1 MRVWY
6 DDKDAFARDSR
17 CVLKRIRDLESTI
30 YEGTGESHWLTEL
43 RELDKDMLRRDMS
56 LSQELS
62 FYRTQQ
68 KKITDKHEA
77 EIKAARE
84 ALAESLQRLTVV
96 ESQIAAKN
104 ANEPDSQA
112 AMHSNID
119 RLYERVDDLREGQAD
134 AATKVDS
141 MRTSISSLR
150 VQLSEIQHAQAT
162 NRGRVETV
170 SGEAAQGPVQSNRSG
185 NSSHTPSASQ
195 HIYEGTGDQLDFHA
209 LANGGMEQMFSSIPE
224 SRPNPSSQFQS
235 PRVHGPQGFAGGDMP
250 MNREQAQQFQSAVR
264 QEPRNSNRD
273 DQFSRSNS
281 AERFQQQRFSN
292 DIGQAFSSHTGQVF
306 GNSTSAEYGNGVS
319 ADVIQQRNFGRPEA
333 VPRHLNGQYVDTPAP
348 MVTARGWQPDSV
360 PPNLQPTNIF
370 SPTHGQQGQ
379 ALLPPQFFPSQN
391 PNFHPAYGTTGINQ
405 MAMDNTQLGRLT
417 RAITEPTNGT
427 YMTQV
432 LPSNEHILLKMLT
445 TASVISFLTKV
456 YDFCTANQVAF
467 RLTSK
472 VTAECREQ
480 ILSRNEGFVDEVSF
494 NTLSNAQLLRC
505 LQRTVQPKS
514 RDEFVLVIT
523 SSVRFHMRGS
533 DPISVRTFQGFYDA
547 LSSYK
552 RQWLLYFDFMSY
564 ENAANVPHC
573 NSKDNGLISLFIKPI
588 PGDYAKNRYN
598 TLINKKYNDIKH
610 FIADMWSQVQMDY
623 ERFKQYQTLTTVV
636 GDVVPGFDYKSAPP
650 SPAKSN
656 DKKPPPSPQ
665 KNPF

>member
-1 MRVWY
+1 
-6 DDKDAFARDSR
+6 
-17 CVLKRIRDLESTI
+17 
-30 YEGTGESHWLTEL
+30 
-43 RELDKDMLRRDMS
+43 
-56 LSQELS
+56 
-62 FYRTQQ
+62 
-68 KKITDKHEA
+68 
-77 EIKAARE
+77 
-84 ALAESLQRLTVV
+84 
-96 ESQIAAKN
+96 
-104 ANEPDSQA
+104 
-112 AMHSNID
+112 
-119 RLYERVDDLREGQAD
+119 
-134 AATKVDS
+134 
-141 MRTSISSLR
+141 
-150 VQLSEIQHAQAT
+150 
-162 NRGRVETV
+162 
-170 SGEAAQGPVQSNRSG
+170 
-185 NSSHTPSASQ
+185 
-195 HIYEGTGDQLDFHA
+195 
-209 LANGGMEQMFSSIPE
+209 
-224 SRPNPSSQFQS
+224 
-235 PRVHGPQGFAGGDMP
+235 
-250 MNREQAQQFQSAVR
+250 
-264 QEPRNSNRD
+264 
-273 DQFSRSNS
+273 
-281 AERFQQQRFSN
+281 
-292 DIGQAFSSHTGQVF
+292 
-306 GNSTSAEYGNGVS
+306 
-319 ADVIQQRNFGRPEA
+319 
-333 VPRHLNGQYVDTPAP
+333 
-348 MVTARGWQPDSV
+348 
-360 PPNLQPTNIF
+360 
-370 SPTHGQQGQ
+370 
-379 ALLPPQFFPSQN
+379 
-391 PNFHPAYGTTGINQ
+391 
-405 MAMDNTQLGRLT
+405 
-417 RAITEPTNGT
+417 
-427 YMTQV
+427 MTQV

-665 KNPF
+665 KNPFEPRRPPGSGSNHQRFNNVPGHKDLEEKQSEADSDKQQYEESASQAADNKNDRAPAHRSDPDKEHDERNDYDQGDYSSEDPPPDQLNALDKPYKKGDLRNLPHDRGKPADRPRPGQQSKPDLKKDRNGCWNILRDGVCDNPNCKFSHEAEDLKKSWANLDQMLRQNERKFGASTGRKPGGDPAKSSD